1 MIASSSKYLLLLGE
15 TNGKE
20 THSMKADS
28 KLGYNVAVL
37 VFSIFS
43 VHWGS
48 RRLTLRVKVWEFS
61 QDPVSLVSPESTLCF
76 PTCETAHIGFQFL
89 NQDTADRKK
98 VLQKK
103 IKSQNH
109 HCTWNLNKNPK
120 PLFLFLELL
129 INL

>member
-15 TNGKE
+15 TTGKE

-61 QDPVSLVSPESTLCF
+61 QDTTSLVNPKSTLCF
-76 PTCETAHIGFQFL
+76 LTCETAHIGFQFWIRT
-89 NQDTADRKK
+89 QQTGRKHC
-98 VLQKK
+98 KK

-109 HCTWNLNKNPK
+109 HYTWNLNKNPK
-120 PLFLFLELL
+120 PLFLSSYPLSC
-129 INL
+129 